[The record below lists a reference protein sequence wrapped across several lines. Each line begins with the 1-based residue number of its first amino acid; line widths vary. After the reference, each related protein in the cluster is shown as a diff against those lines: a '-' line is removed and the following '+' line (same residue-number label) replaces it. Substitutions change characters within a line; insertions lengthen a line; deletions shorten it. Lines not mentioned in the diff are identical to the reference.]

1 MSTKEIIQSINNL
14 PFKQRIVIIEK
25 VLKSL
30 HENPESKL
38 EKAARALASEY
49 VNDKDLT
56 AFTAID
62 LDNFYEAR

>member
-30 HENPESKL
+30 HEKPESKL
-38 EKAARALASEY
+38 EKAAIFE
-49 VNDKDLT
+49 
-56 AFTAID
+56 
-62 LDNFYEAR
+62 

>member
-30 HENPESKL
+30 LEKTESKL

-49 VNDKDLT
+49 LNDKDLT

-62 LDNFYEAR
+62 LDRFYEAR